1 MYHTGVYLDR
11 EIDVE
16 NDILFM
22 FCTSG
27 TLGPSKL
34 VQLTNQNAVAVLQ
47 LFRVACKRSKGSISC
62 SAIPIFH
69 IPSVGC
75 TFGHLVQGCANVI
88 PSNYNVMKLL
98 KIVQE
103 YKVTHVTMYASTFL
117 EIAKCE
123 VVKNYDVSSLKV
135 VEVGA
140 SVTSQETKLKTKQ
153 KLNLTE
159 VIELYGLTEAFPA
172 TVSDP
177 ILSKS
182 GSVGFLLPNTKL
194 KVEDIETR
202 VRCVAG
208 KFGEI
213 MLNGPQVVKGYY
225 KHPEATIFDKEG
237 WLKTGD
243 IGYFDA
249 DGNVYVTDR
258 IKDVFKTPEGLQVF
272 PSEII
277 SLLLIHPKI
286 VDAGVIGVPS
296 NVGSPGEVP
305 KAFIVKAKD
314 TTLTLDDVIQFV
326 KDKVAAYKQL
336 RGGVRF
342 VDRLPRSSSGKILK
356 RILKEIE

>member
-1 MYHTGVYLDR
+1 MDARSLYPDIIISEKPFGQFVLETMGEHEDNLAWIDVDNDGEEYSFRRIRKEALKCANALYKEGIRRGDVIALLSLNSCQQKVLVLALALCGATIVPLDSLLPRGAYLEG

-69 IPSVGC
+69 IPSVGY

-88 PSNYNVMKLL
+88 LSNYNVMKLL
-98 KIVQE
+98 QIVQE
-103 YKVTHVTMYASTFL
+103 YKVTHVIMYASTFL
-117 EIAKCE
+117 EMAKCE

-140 SVTSQETKLKTKQ
+140 SVTSQETKLKTKR
-153 KLNLTE
+153 KLNYTE

-194 KVEDIETR
+194 KV
-202 VRCVAG
+202 A
-208 KFGEI
+208 
-213 MLNGPQVVKGYY
+213 KGYY
-225 KHPEATIFDKEG
+225 KHPEATMFDKEG

-243 IGYFDA
+243 IGYFHA
-249 DGNVYVTDR
+249 VGNVYITDR
-258 IKDVFKTPEGLQVF
+258 IKDVFKTPEGLQVKRNF
-272 PSEII
+272 
-277 SLLLIHPKI
+277 L
-286 VDAGVIGVPS
+286 
-296 NVGSPGEVP
+296 
-305 KAFIVKAKD
+305 F
-314 TTLTLDDVIQFV
+314 
-326 KDKVAAYKQL
+326 
-336 RGGVRF
+336 
-342 VDRLPRSSSGKILK
+342 LPT
-356 RILKEIE
+356 